1 MAKKDKLL
9 TELLASKAALE
20 LKVETQTSVL
30 DDMERRLND
39 IDKTNRKLEEQR
51 IKTTTEYS
59 TMKTNLEDL
68 QSRFNEIESENHEL
82 SSKNRSLD
90 NELDSARCELAE
102 LRTKC
107 AALADNENVSQ
118 NVAETLDEFRSA
130 YRQLND
136 GKLVEAQEQ
145 ASRLV
150 LVV

>member
-1 MAKKDKLL
+1 ML